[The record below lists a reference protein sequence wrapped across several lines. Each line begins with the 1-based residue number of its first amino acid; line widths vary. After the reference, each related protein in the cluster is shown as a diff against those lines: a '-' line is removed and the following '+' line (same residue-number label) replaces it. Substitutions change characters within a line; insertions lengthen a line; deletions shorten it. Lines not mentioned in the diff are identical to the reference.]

1 MTNAN
6 YRIEKME
13 ITSRENSHI
22 YGIALGH
29 NEKSEMW
36 VTWCFKAENMGN
48 EDFEINYFWGHYF
61 DREKDALIDY
71 HNRIIDELK

>member
-13 ITSRENSHI
+13 ITSKENNHD

-29 NEKSEMW
+29 NEKSETW
-36 VTWCFKAENMGN
+36 VTWCFKAEKDDNDN
-48 EDFEINYFWGHYF
+48 FEIDYFWGHYF

-71 HNRIIDELK
+71 HRRIIDELK

>member
-1 MTNAN
+1 MTNNN

-13 ITSRENSHI
+13 ITSREDSHD

-36 VTWCFKAENMGN
+36 VTWCFKAENIGN
-48 EDFEINYFWGHYF
+48 EDFEIDYFWGHYF

>member
-13 ITSRENSHI
+13 ITSEENNHR

-29 NEKSEMW
+29 NEKSGMW
-36 VTWCFKAENMGN
+36 VTWCFKANIQDKDN
-48 EDFEINYFWGHYF
+48 IDIDYFWGHYF
-61 DREKDALIDY
+61 DRETDALIDY
-71 HNRIIDELK
+71 CRRVINELE